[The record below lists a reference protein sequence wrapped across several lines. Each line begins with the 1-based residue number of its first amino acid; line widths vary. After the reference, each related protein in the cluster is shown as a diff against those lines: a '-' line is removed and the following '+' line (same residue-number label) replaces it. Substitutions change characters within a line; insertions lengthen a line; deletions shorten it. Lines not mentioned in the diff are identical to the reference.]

1 MGILKRLRGGAQS
14 TGSNAA
20 GGSQKKSKGKR
31 RKSIYN
37 LIPLSEVTEASLEVW
52 SKLPSKIRQDPS
64 MVSFQQ
70 EHERLHGEYFVN
82 LRNNYTYL

>member
-1 MGILKRLRGGAQS
+1 MGILKRLRGAQS
-14 TGSNAA
+14 STQNTGTPR
-20 GGSQKKSKGKR
+20 KPKGKR
-31 RKSIYN
+31 KKSIYN

-70 EHERLHGEYFVN
+70 EHERLHGKCYGLILF
-82 LRNNYTYL
+82 LLL